1 MKPSFDLS
9 VYLITDPLL
18 CAGRGLIETAR
29 AAVRGGVKI
38 VQLRDKTASDAAL
51 ISQGRALKQALAGSG
66 ALLIVNDRVE
76 IARAIGAHGVHVG
89 QSDAAAADARKALG
103 PDAIIGLSIQT
114 TEQAA
119 ALDPAMV
126 DYIGVGPVFATATKP
141 DHAPPLGFDG
151 LERVCTASALPAVA
165 IGGLSA
171 AHARAV
177 FAAGA
182 RGLAV
187 VSGICAAEQPEAAA
201 RAFAEAAREAQRA
214 QS

>member
-18 CAGRGLIETAR
+18 CARHGLIETAR

-38 VQLRDKTASDAAL
+38 VQLRDKTASDVAL
-51 ISQGRALKQALAGSG
+51 ISQGRALKEALAGSG

-76 IARAIGAHGVHVG
+76 VARAISADGVHVG

-114 TEQAA
+114 TEHAA
-119 ALDPAMV
+119 ALDLAMV

-214 QS
+214 HS

>member
-103 PDAIIGLSIQT
+103 PDVIIGLSIQT

-214 QS
+214 HS

>member
-18 CAGRGLIETAR
+18 CAGRGLIETAQ

-66 ALLIVNDRVE
+66 ALVIVNDRVE
-76 IARAIGAHGVHVG
+76 VARAIGADGVHVG

-151 LERVCTASALPAVA
+151 LERVCTASALPAVV

-214 QS
+214 HS

>member
-18 CAGRGLIETAR
+18 CAGRGVIETAL

-51 ISQGRALKQALAGSG
+51 ISQGRALKQALVGSG

-76 IARAIGAHGVHVG
+76 VARAIAADGVHVG
-89 QSDAAAADARKALG
+89 QCDAAAADARRALG

-114 TEQAA
+114 TEHAT
-119 ALDPAMV
+119 ALDPAIV
-126 DYIGVGPVFATATKP
+126 DYIGVGPVFATTTKP
-141 DHAPPLGFDG
+141 DHALPLGFDG
-151 LERVCTASALPAVA
+151 LKRVCAASALPAVA

-171 AHARAV
+171 AHTRDV

-187 VSGICAAEQPEAAA
+187 VSGICAAGQPEAAA
-201 RAFAEAAREAQRA
+201 RAFAEAAREARRA
-214 QS
+214 PS

>member
-66 ALLIVNDRVE
+66 ALVIVNDRVE
-76 IARAIGAHGVHVG
+76 VARAIGADGVHVG

-114 TEQAA
+114 TEHAA
-119 ALDPAMV
+119 ALDLAMV

-151 LERVCTASALPAVA
+151 LARVCTASALPAVA

-214 QS
+214 HS

>member
-38 VQLRDKTASDAAL
+38 VQLRDKTASDVAL
-51 ISQGRALKQALAGSG
+51 ISQGRALKEALAGSG

-76 IARAIGAHGVHVG
+76 VARAISADGVHVG

-114 TEQAA
+114 TEHAA
-119 ALDPAMV
+119 ALDLAMV

-151 LERVCTASALPAVA
+151 LARVCTASALPAVA

-214 QS
+214 HS

>member
-76 IARAIGAHGVHVG
+76 VARAIGADGVHVG

-214 QS
+214 PS

>member
-1 MKPSFDLS
+1 
-9 VYLITDPLL
+9 
-18 CAGRGLIETAR
+18 
-29 AAVRGGVKI
+29 
-38 VQLRDKTASDAAL
+38 
-51 ISQGRALKQALAGSG
+51 
-66 ALLIVNDRVE
+66 
-76 IARAIGAHGVHVG
+76 
-89 QSDAAAADARKALG
+89 
-103 PDAIIGLSIQT
+103 
-114 TEQAA
+114 
-119 ALDPAMV
+119 MV

-151 LERVCTASALPAVA
+151 LARVCAASALPAVA

-214 QS
+214 PS

>member
-9 VYLITDPLL
+9 VYVITDPLL
-18 CAGRGLIETAR
+18 CVQYGLIETAQ

-38 VQLRDKTASDAAL
+38 LQLRDKTATDAAL
-51 ISQGRALKQALAGSG
+51 IDQGRALKEALARSDT
-66 ALLIVNDRVE
+66 LLIVNDRVE
-76 IARAIGAHGVHVG
+76 VARAIGADGVHVG

-103 PDAIIGLSIQT
+103 PDAIVGLSIQT
-114 TEQAA
+114 HDQAA
-119 ALDPAMV
+119 ALDLALI
-126 DYIGVGPVFATATKP
+126 DYVGVGPVFATATKP
-141 DHAPPLGFDG
+141 DHAPPLGFEG
-151 LERVCTASALPAVA
+151 LKRVCAASALPAVA

-187 VSGICAAEQPEAAA
+187 VSGICAAEEPETAA
-201 RAFAEAAREAQRA
+201 RAFVEAAREARRA
-214 QS
+214 RS

>member
-38 VQLRDKTASDAAL
+38 VQLRDKTASDVAL
-51 ISQGRALKQALAGSG
+51 ISQGRALKEALAGSG

-151 LERVCTASALPAVA
+151 LARVCTASALPAVA

-214 QS
+214 HS